1 MFMKPFTAP
10 NGAVLTAHRVTRAEV
25 TGSGIEFTVQS
36 WPDMDTFREGLPPLW
51 NSRFNDSGGQD
62 LLAALEASLIS
73 GTSEF
78 GGATPIEL
86 DDAELDQARSRRWA
100 AIKAE
105 REARDQAP
113 VDHASYQVDG
123 DQQSRMDIM
132 GAVMAMQATGQ
143 SSRLWRCSD
152 NVMRE
157 LTLAD
162 LLAVGCAIAARRQ
175 ALIEI
180 SDQLYQAILAA
191 QTTAEVDAVVW
202 PDPE

>member
-36 WPDMDTFREGLPPLW
+36 WPDMGAFQEGKPPLW
-51 NSRFNDSGGQD
+51 NSRFNDSRGQD
-62 LLAALEASLIS
+62 LLASLEASLIS
-73 GTSEF
+73 GNSEF
-78 GGATPIEL
+78 GGATPIDL
-86 DDAELDQARSRRWA
+86 DDADLDQARSRRWA

-113 VDHASYQVDG
+113 VDHAGYQVDG

-132 GAVMAMQATGQ
+132 GAVLSMQATGQ

-157 LTLAD
+157 LTLDD
-162 LLAVGCAIAARRQ
+162 LLAVGTSIASRRQ
-175 ALIEI
+175 ALIET
-180 SDQLYQAILAA
+180 SDQLYQAIQAA
-191 QTTAEVDAVVW
+191 LTVAEVEAVVW
-202 PDPE
+202 PAE